1 MKRKSGH
8 EKTLELIKSTH
19 EMTPEDALL
28 ALTECT
34 KKGFSLAS
42 VKAVQFISKLDCLG
56 VVDAL
61 LSVYSW
67 AEEDAHKRDNL
78 CNIRAEI
85 VNALGEIDSNEI
97 SAAANKTLCK
107 AARTVHITKVS
118 AVPEDTAICLR
129 ANAALALAKTDPNS
143 LYELLLLLH
152 DKESDVRQAAARALS
167 ILGDVGAPPLL
178 TVKLKF
184 PEKENSDVLAECLES
199 LIFLR
204 PPYLMEVVKPFLDGA
219 DEYLAAITALA
230 LAENLRE
237 EVLDLLVETLENV
250 HGETK
255 EAVVVAISATR
266 CNRAKQILLEFLKNP
281 NTYIRRG
288 AVKGIKSYLD
298 DEIEEKLNTIYKF
311 DTDEKVRQ
319 AAQMD

>member
-1 MKRKSGH
+1 MKRKSGY

-28 ALTECT
+28 ALAECA

-42 VKAVQFISKLDCLG
+42 VKAVQFISKLDCPG

-61 LSVYSW
+61 ISVYSW
-67 AEEDAHKRDNL
+67 TEEDAHKRDNL

-97 SAAANKTLCK
+97 SAAA
-107 AARTVHITKVS
+107 
-118 AVPEDTAICLR
+118 
-129 ANAALALAKTDPNS
+129 
-143 LYELLLLLH
+143 
-152 DKESDVRQAAARALS
+152 RALS
-167 ILGDVGAPPLL
+167 ILGDAGAPPLL

-184 PEKENSDVLAECLES
+184 PGKEESDVLAECLES

-237 EVLDLLVETLENV
+237 EVLDLLVEALERV

-266 CNRAKQILLEFLKNP
+266 CNRAKQILLEFLENP
-281 NTYIRRG
+281 NTHIRRG

-298 DEIEEKLNTIYKF
+298 DEIEEKLNTICKF

-319 AAQMD
+319 AAQID